1 MKRKTFHNYEII
13 DILNALFS
21 SDSLVNSKDPD
32 KKLSVRI
39 LWKINGNINTLK
51 AIQMRISEEEQK
63 INEEYFNDEKSQ
75 KNENGL
81 QEVKPE
87 FRTEFLNKKQELM
100 KHFKTM
106 TWVLMAMAMFV
117 CESASAQ
124 YYSRPSSSSSKTTH
138 YNYNDETQLNIVEVQ
153 VALDHFGND
162 VKSVGMQ
169 SLTYSYI
176 HGFGLSSKAPMFL
189 EVGAGME
196 YAWCDNKL
204 GAMHNLAF
212 VIPVSF
218 SYEIPTAGT
227 IAFVPYTG
235 PFLRLNQTGDWD
247 DDLINGSIYKGSE
260 ITDDYGK
267 FNRFQVGW
275 QLGCRVHFTRSFH
288 AGLAFKFDLSEWC
301 GRMNGKRWNV
311 GLGIGLDF

>member
-1 MKRKTFHNYEII
+1 
-13 DILNALFS
+13 
-21 SDSLVNSKDPD
+21 
-32 KKLSVRI
+32 
-39 LWKINGNINTLK
+39 
-51 AIQMRISEEEQK
+51 
-63 INEEYFNDEKSQ
+63 
-75 KNENGL
+75 
-81 QEVKPE
+81 
-87 FRTEFLNKKQELM
+87 M

-106 TWVLMAMAMFV
+106 TWVLMAMAMLV

-124 YYSRPSSSSSKTTH
+124 YYSRPSSSSSKTSH
-138 YNYNDETQLNIVEVQ
+138 YSNNDETQLNIVEVQ
-153 VALDHFGND
+153 IALDHFGND

-189 EVGAGME
+189 ELGAGME

-204 GAMHNLAF
+204 GSMHNLAF

-227 IAFVPYTG
+227 MAFVPYTG
-235 PFLRLNQTGDWD
+235 PFIRLNQTGDWD
-247 DDLINGSIYKGSE
+247 DDLINGSIYKGSD

-275 QLGCRVHFTRSFH
+275 QLGCRVRLTRSFH

>member
-1 MKRKTFHNYEII
+1 
-13 DILNALFS
+13 
-21 SDSLVNSKDPD
+21 
-32 KKLSVRI
+32 
-39 LWKINGNINTLK
+39 
-51 AIQMRISEEEQK
+51 
-63 INEEYFNDEKSQ
+63 
-75 KNENGL
+75 
-81 QEVKPE
+81 
-87 FRTEFLNKKQELM
+87 M

-138 YNYNDETQLNIVEVQ
+138 YSYNDETQLNIVEVQ
-153 VALDHFGND
+153 FALDHYGND

-169 SLTYSYI
+169 SLTYSI
-176 HGFGLSSKAPMFL
+176 THGFGLSSKAPMFL

-204 GAMHNLAF
+204 GSIHNLAF

-260 ITDDYGK
+260 ITDNYGK
-267 FNRFQVGW
+267 FNRVQVGW
-275 QLGCRVHFTRSFH
+275 QVGCRVRLTRSFH

-301 GRMNGKRWNV
+301 GRMNGKRWNA